1 MYLWIR
7 LYCKRGT
14 RSIWWRSTAGT
25 TNVKLVLF
33 TDDVVMLAEKS
44 EHLERNL
51 DQLKKKMDKWSMKV
65 HWGKTKVMMVSRSG
79 GNCKVIFDGQ
89 DIAEVETLKYLGV
102 MLNRSGNCDDEIEQR
117 IGAASKV
124 VGAMRKLVLDRK
136 ELKK

>member
-1 MYLWIR
+1 M
-7 LYCKRGT
+7 
-14 RSIWWRSTAGT
+14 
-25 TNVKLVLF
+25 KLVLF